1 MLEKICEELALLNK
15 EAMKSQDFKKAR
27 DIRKALDL
35 LKTYL
40 KEHEDES

>member
-1 MLEKICEELALLNK
+1 MLEKICEELAFLNK
-15 EAMKSQDFKKAR
+15 EAMLKQDFKKAR

-40 KEHEDES
+40 KEHKDES